1 MTKASSCH
9 VQTFATA
16 CRAVALGL
24 ALSATTLGTMSAN
37 AGERVEVQLD
47 QARVFHLPANV
58 KTLIL
63 GNPSVADITL
73 LKKGGGMVITGKSYG
88 ETNLIAVDGDGV
100 VVLESSIRVNASGG
114 KLVVQRGVGRESWI
128 CNPRCQPTVSLGD
141 ETKFM
146 GEAIGDISRRNGAAQ
161 PTGGAPLK

>member
-1 MTKASSCH
+1 MTKASPCPFRSCAPAMRGIA
-9 VQTFATA
+9 FGMALLA
-16 CRAVALGL
+16 AVFGAI
-24 ALSATTLGTMSAN
+24 AAIA
-37 AGERVEVQLD
+37 AERVDVQLD

-88 ETNLIAVDGDGV
+88 ETNLIALDGEGV

-114 KLVVQRGVGRESWI
+114 KLIVQRGAGRESWI

-141 ETKFM
+141 DTKFI
-146 GEAIGDISRRNGAAQ
+146 GDAIGDISRRNGVAQ
-161 PTGGAPLK
+161 PAGGAPAK